1 MPTCDYRFQTSI
13 YALYFYDHLL
23 TFSDEVDKIWL
34 QPFTFASL
42 LFYINR
48 YFTHGQF
55 IILNNFMKQRG
66 PMQCNGIMKFPGAG
80 TLCLV
85 AIAELIMILRVYAI
99 YLANK
104 YVLVFLL
111 SILSGQIITEAWGVQ
126 FSIRIPQP
134 STFPGCVPTGSNNW
148 FAALWVAPLVTDA
161 CIFVLTIWRTVR
173 YKRKHGRMTTM
184 DIILRDGIM
193 YFFVIFS
200 ANLMNSLIYFLAPED
215 LKAVGASFSQLL
227 TATMISRLQL
237 NLRQARRSG
246 TIHADTPRRLK
257 VNSPRKPSES
267 SRNGDF
273 LDSNDATATVTFF
286 TLGNLGEEIQGSFFE
301 ASDTKGIPHEEI
313 EMGPSGHVGYLRP
326 GRV

>member
-1 MPTCDYRFQTSI
+1 MESLATS
-13 YALYFYDHLL
+13 YAHLY
-23 TFSDEVDKIWL
+23 VDKIWS

-48 YFTHGQF
+48 YVTHCQF
-55 IILNNFMKQRG
+55 IILQVG
-66 PMQCNGIMKFPGAG
+66 LYETTWCNGIIKFPSAA

-85 AIAELIMILRVYAI
+85 AVIMILRIYGL
-99 YLANK
+99 YLANR

-111 SILSGQIITEAWGVQ
+111 SILSGQIIAEAWGVQ
-126 FSIRIPQP
+126 FTQAIR
-134 STFPGCVPTGSNNW
+134 CVATGSNNW
-148 FAALWVAPLVTDA
+148 FAAIWVAPLVTDA

-173 YKRKHGRMTTM
+173 YRRKLGRMTTM
-184 DIILRDGIM
+184 DIILRDGIL

-237 NLRQARRSG
+237 NLRQAKTSG
-246 TIHADTPRRLK
+246 TTLAGTPRRLK
-257 VNSPRKPSES
+257 VNSLRKPSGS
-267 SRNGDF
+267 SRNSDR
-273 LDSNDATATVTFF
+273 LHSNDATGTITFF
-286 TLGNLGEEIQGSFFE
+286 TLGDLGVGIHGSFFE

-313 EMGPSGHVGYLRP
+313 EMWSSAM
-326 GRV
+326 